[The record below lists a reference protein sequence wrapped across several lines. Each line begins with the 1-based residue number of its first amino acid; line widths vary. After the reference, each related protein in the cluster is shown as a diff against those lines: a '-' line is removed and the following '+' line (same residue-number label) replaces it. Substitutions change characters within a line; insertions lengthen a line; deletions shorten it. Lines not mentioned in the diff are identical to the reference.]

1 MGIFYR
7 RDVIKKW
14 KNLLVGFFMLLSVL
28 AVGLAFSGTK
38 VPEKED
44 LFPGRYQGVRI
55 NGVQGGMF
63 VVDTASAKV
72 KFCGVTPVGCS
83 PWNY

>member
-1 MGIFYR
+1 MR
-7 RDVIKKW
+7 KW

-28 AVGLAFSGTK
+28 AVSLAFSGTN
-38 VPEKED
+38 VPENKN
-44 LFPGRYQGVRI
+44 LISGRYQGVRI